1 MPRPGPR
8 PYECIRRAWHS
19 DRHHPLRGRLIQEIF
34 RIADEIHTPT
44 TRRNKEWQKK
54 LPLVVLRAEEIL
66 YSKANSEAEYVDLKT
81 LRSRIEDAVN
91 IMIRRDESTEN
102 GQYLEPCVEAALY
115 VGCPP
120 KKASRNQRHI
130 SRFCVGSSQSLATS
144 SATPLIGKCNDYE
157 GSSLVSQ
164 GNTQEIRFTNA
175 EYCTGVSSSLGCEQY
190 SIMPIHA
197 TPVCPSSVVCTPRVD
212 TIPST
217 NDAIYSLSNPCSTG
231 NINRI
236 SFNRGIPSAWNGP
249 SQQQPFSRTNEK
261 GAIVHPLDLQTR
273 FDTRLLCMPVP
284 WSLSSASTCNA
295 MSAPWCV
302 TPSFQLDVSNRPSIG
317 FPSHAILSPV
327 VAELPTPCMDSGLQF
342 QVHPVVLKDS
352 IHTEPNSAKYTTELC
367 SFDGTHGTYKSFQS
381 SVERDSS
388 AEVDCKTAS
397 EDACDLHLRLG
408 PSSNPCFHV
417 ATTGSYDIEDL
428 ESSNSRAKAQ
438 VEDQALEI
446 LKVND
451 SFGSGSESNQDFHCF
466 SPSLSSGFGF
476 PEALPRENIGLHVN
490 RYTINQATDVEMPS
504 LKRSRCDK
512 ESMVSQID
520 VNSTDHQQMCELQ
533 MGLGLSLPGRS
544 SDI

>member
-144 SATPLIGKCNDYE
+144 SATPLI
-157 GSSLVSQ
+157 
-164 GNTQEIRFTNA
+164 
-175 EYCTGVSSSLGCEQY
+175 
-190 SIMPIHA
+190 
-197 TPVCPSSVVCTPRVD
+197 
-212 TIPST
+212 
-217 NDAIYSLSNPCSTG
+217 G